1 MSIST
6 KIRTSATTLTI
17 AAGLLAPIAAAS
29 SDNIVLRRDGSKAVP
44 FERNLNPTAT
54 ARGDDIVLRRDGSKA
69 VPFKRNLNPTAT
81 ASGHDI
87 VLRRD
92 GSKAVPFEPNL
103 NPTETSANATEGFDW
118 GDAGLGTG
126 ALVVVLGAA
135 GARSLRGRRVAPMP
149 SRRADD
155 AL

>member
-1 MSIST
+1 MRIST

-17 AAGLLAPIAAAS
+17 AAGVLAPTAAAS
-29 SDNIVLRRDGSKAVP
+29 GDHIVLRRDGSKAVP
-44 FERNLNPTAT
+44 FERNLNSTAT

-69 VPFKRNLNPTAT
+69 VPF
-81 ASGHDI
+81 
-87 VLRRD
+87 
-92 GSKAVPFEPNL
+92 EPNL
-103 NPTETSANATEGFDW
+103 NPPETSAKATEGFDW

-135 GARSLRGRRVAPMP
+135 GAFSLRGRRVAPMP

-155 AL
+155 ALQKRTTVQ